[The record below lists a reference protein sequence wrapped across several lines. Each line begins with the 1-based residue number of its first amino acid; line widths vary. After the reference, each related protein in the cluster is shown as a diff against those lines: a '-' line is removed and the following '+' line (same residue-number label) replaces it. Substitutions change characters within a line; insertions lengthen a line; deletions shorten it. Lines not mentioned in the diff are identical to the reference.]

1 MDPGKVFDKLKEEKN
16 MFRFKYL
23 CRALSIAL
31 GMIAILSTSL
41 VFAAEKLAPAGS
53 SQGPE
58 IFLQL
63 GHSAW
68 VQTSDISA
76 DGKYLLS
83 GGWGGAVKL
92 WNVQTGREIRTLSGH
107 KAAPSLAFAPDGIHA
122 VSFEWGV
129 DGGIIR
135 LWDLQ
140 TGYEVYKVTKK
151 GLDLV
156 MPPITFWA
164 RGKYFMISDKL
175 YPKLHLWE
183 TATGRE
189 TGGLD
194 LKDPRTEMIVSPDG
208 RFALTQEPGEMRVM
222 GYIAKPALLWNL
234 LTGRVIS
241 EFKKNISRFNS
252 AFTPEGSRVLSYN
265 DNSLELWD
273 VFTGRALW
281 SVKGGHTGSVDFI
294 SVADNGAVAVTGSN
308 DDKTVRVWDVAS
320 GRIVKVISVPW
331 GFKFEKLSPDGRIL
345 LFVDGD
351 AGFALSQTVKL
362 FDTGTGQEIK
372 ELKKK
377 GVIPFR
383 NMSFTPDGKRLL
395 VNRLDGGITLWDI
408 PADREVQRF
417 EGSGQTVTRVSFA
430 PQGNL
435 AAIVGRKDVSIWD
448 MASGK
453 RVMVLTGHKQ
463 DVSSSAFSPM
473 TGTLLTGSI
482 DTTLRFWDL
491 KTGKEKF
498 SVPGHAGGVLS
509 VAYSADGRYIASA
522 GNDAQVHLRDGST
535 GALLKTF
542 AGHIQGKGNDIYGAF
557 TGVYDV
563 RFSPDGKQIV
573 SAGTDGAI
581 KLWNIA
587 SGKEIKSLRGHDGNV
602 TSVAFSPDGRFLAS
616 GGYDGTVRLWDV
628 KSGKALKA
636 MNKNNQDGSVS
647 FVGYS
652 PDGRSIFARG
662 RDEIVRFWSAENGQ
676 EIKQFSGMR
685 TLTRMVGTM
694 NSASVSPDSRYV
706 LTNDGPGA
714 ISRVWDISTGR
725 ELARFISFTDGE
737 WVAITPEGY
746 FNASRDGAK
755 HLNVRVGNDVYG
767 IDQFYAKFY
776 RPQLVQLALS
786 GKELPKGELI
796 TDVAAQKPAPD
807 VQILS
812 PASSSSVDQDSV
824 SVTLKIKD
832 SGGGIGSVNVY
843 LNGAQVA
850 NDTRGVIVKEK
861 TAANEKILSFTIALV
876 QGQNEIRVV
885 AFNSENSMESNPA
898 RISVISMAEMRKP
911 DLYAVVIGINTYRN
925 QSISLTYAVP
935 DAVAFAGTLK
945 KVAARLFANM
955 DIRTFTTPEATTK
968 EAITMAF
975 EDMRQKVGPND
986 LFIFYNASHGMVDVV
1001 NGEEQYFLLTS
1012 NVRLLSSQHISKD
1025 ALSHKDLVSLIG
1037 SIPAQKKVVI
1047 LDTCNAG
1054 KGGKEI
1060 QIALLQQTRGLT
1072 DATAVKLLQRAVG
1085 SSVFSASADT
1095 QQALEGYKGHGLF
1108 TYVLLEGLQG
1118 AADFKK
1124 DGFITVKGLA
1134 LHTEERVMTLS
1145 EEVFKRQQ
1153 NPMIETGVNDFP
1165 IGRVK

>member
-1 MDPGKVFDKLKEEKN
+1 
-16 MFRFKYL
+16 MFRFKRL
-23 CRALSIAL
+23 WCSLSVL
-31 GMIAILSTSL
+31 SGMIAILSVNL
-41 VFAAEKLAPAGS
+41 VFAEEK
-53 SQGPE
+53 PE

-68 VQTSDISA
+68 VQTAGMSR

-92 WNVQTGREIRTLSGH
+92 WDAQTGREIRTLSGH
-107 KAAPSLAFAPDGIHA
+107 KSAPSVAFTPDGLRA
-122 VSFEWGV
+122 VTFEWGT

-140 TGYEVYKVTKK
+140 SGQASYTVTKK

-156 MPPITFWA
+156 MPPITFGPG
-164 RGKYFMISDKL
+164 GKYFMIADPL
-175 YPKLHLWE
+175 RPKVQLWE

-189 TGGLD
+189 MGGLD
-194 LKDPRTEMIVSPDG
+194 LKDVRAEMIVSPDG
-208 RFALTQEPGEMRVM
+208 RFVLTQEPGEMKVS
-222 GYIAKPALLWNL
+222 GYVSKPAVLWNL
-234 LTGRVIS
+234 LTGRVVS

-252 AFTPEGSRVLSYN
+252 AFTPEGSRVLSYH
-265 DNSLELWD
+265 DSSLDLWD
-273 VFTGRALW
+273 AATGRVLW

-294 SVADNGAVAVTGSN
+294 AIAQNGTLALTASQS
-308 DDKTVRVWDVAS
+308 DKTVRVWDVAS
-320 GRIVKVISVPW
+320 GRLLQVIAVPG
-331 GFKFEKLSPDGRIL
+331 GFEPSGISPDGQFIL
-345 LFVDGD
+345 FCHGSKIISISD
-351 AGFALSQTVKL
+351 TVKI
-362 FDTGTGQEIK
+362 FAAASGREIK
-372 ELKKK
+372 TLTKK
-377 GVIPFR
+377 GTIPFE
-383 NMSFTPDGKRLL
+383 NISFTPDGHGLL
-395 VNRLDGGITLWDI
+395 LMRLDGGVTLWDI
-408 PADREVQRF
+408 SANREVQRF
-417 EGSGQTVTRVSFA
+417 EGSGQTITRVNFA

-453 RVMVLTGHKQ
+453 RVAVLAGHGK
-463 DVSSSAFSPM
+463 DVSSTAFSPA
-473 TGTLLTGSI
+473 TGTLVTGSL

-509 VAYSADGRYIASA
+509 VAYSADGRYVVSA
-522 GNDAQVHLRDGST
+522 GNDALVKLWNGSS
-535 GALLKTF
+535 GALLKTLT
-542 AGHIQGKGNDIYGAF
+542 GHISGKGSDVHGAF
-557 TGVYDV
+557 TGVYDA
-563 RFSPDGKQIV
+563 RFSPDGNTIA
-573 SAGTDGAI
+573 SAGTDGTAR
-581 KLWNIA
+581 LWNVVT
-587 SGKEIKSLRGHDGNV
+587 GKEIKSLRGHDGNV

-616 GGYDGTVRLWDV
+616 GGRDGAVRLWEV
-628 KSGKALKA
+628 KSGKALRTLD
-636 MNKNNQDGSVS
+636 NPHSDRSVS

-652 PDGRSIFARG
+652 PDGKYIFARG
-662 RDEIVRFWSAENGQ
+662 EDEIVRLWSAENGQ
-676 EIKQFSGMR
+676 EIKRFAGMR
-685 TLTRMVGTM
+685 TLTRMIGTL
-694 NSASVSPDSRYV
+694 NSASVSPDSRYL

-714 ISRVWDISTGR
+714 ISRVWDTATGR
-725 ELARFISFTDGE
+725 ELAHLISFTDGE

-746 FNASRDGAK
+746 FNASAGGAK
-755 HLNVRVGNDVYG
+755 HLNVRIGNQVYG

-776 RPQLVQLALS
+776 RPELVQLALS
-786 GKELPKGELI
+786 GKALPRGELI
-796 TDVAAQKPAPD
+796 TDIAAQKPAPD

-812 PASSSSVDQDSV
+812 PAAGSSVEQDSV
-824 SVTLKIKD
+824 AVTLKITER
-832 SGGGIGSVNVY
+832 GGGIGSVNIY

-850 NDTRGVIVKEK
+850 NDTRGIIVRSK
-861 TAANEKILSFTIALV
+861 AAASEKILTFTIALV
-876 QGQNEIRVV
+876 KGQNEIRAV
-885 AFNSENSMESNPA
+885 AFNGENSMESNPA
-898 RISVISMAEMRKP
+898 RISVMSRAVMRKP
-911 DLYAVVIGINTYRN
+911 NLYALVIGINTYRN

-935 DAVAFAGTLK
+935 DALAFAGTLQ
-945 KVAARLFANM
+945 KVAAPLFEKVDVRAM
-955 DIRTFTTPEATTK
+955 TTPEVTTK
-968 EAITMAF
+968 EAITRAF
-975 EDMRQKVGPND
+975 EDVRQQVGPND
-986 LFIFYNASHGMVDVV
+986 LFVFYDASHGMVDVV

-1012 NVRLLSSQHISKD
+1012 NVRLLSSRHISKD

-1037 SIPAQKKVVI
+1037 SIPAQKKLVI

-1118 AADFKK
+1118 KADFKK

-1153 NPMIETGVNDFP
+1153 NPMIETGANDFP
-1165 IGRVK
+1165 IGRIK

>member
-1 MDPGKVFDKLKEEKN
+1 

-41 VFAAEKLAPAGS
+41 VFAAEKSAVARS
-53 SQGPE
+53 QQGPE

-68 VQTSDISA
+68 VQTSDMSA

-92 WNVQTGREIRTLSGH
+92 WDVQTGREIRTLSGH
-107 KAAPSLAFAPDGIHA
+107 QSAPSLAFAPDGLHA
-122 VSFEWGV
+122 VSFEGGT

-140 TGYEVYKVTKK
+140 SGQAIYTVTKK
-151 GLDLV
+151 GLDLL
-156 MPPITFWA
+156 MPPITFGT
-164 RGKYFMISDKL
+164 RGKYFMIADTL
-175 YPKLHLWE
+175 RPKVQLWE

-189 TGGLD
+189 MGGLD
-194 LKDPRTEMIVSPDG
+194 LKDVRTEMIVSPDG
-208 RFALTQEPGEMRVM
+208 RFALTQEPGEMRLM
-222 GYIAKPALLWNL
+222 GYVSKPTMLWNL

-241 EFKKNISRFNS
+241 EFKKDISKFSS
-252 AFTPEGSRVLSYN
+252 AFTPDGSRVLSYKN
-265 DNSLELWD
+265 NSLELWD
-273 VFTGRALW
+273 VTTGGVLW
-281 SVKGGHTGSVDFI
+281 SVKGGHAGSVDFI
-294 SVADNGAVAVTGSN
+294 SVAGNGAVALTASR
-308 DDKTVRVWDVAS
+308 DDGTVRVWDVAT
-320 GRIVKVISVPW
+320 GRTVKVISVPR
-331 GFKFEKLSPDGRIL
+331 GFKLNKLSPDGRKL
-345 LFVDGD
+345 LFGDGD
-351 AGFALSQTVKL
+351 GGHITLSQTVKL

-377 GVIPFR
+377 GAISFE
-383 NMSFTPDGKRLL
+383 NISFTPDGKGLL
-395 VNRLDGGITLWDI
+395 VMRLDGGITLWDI
-408 PADREVQRF
+408 PTGREVQSF
-417 EGSGQTVTRVSFA
+417 KGSGQIITSVTFSPRRNF
-430 PQGNL
+430 
-435 AAIVGRKDVSIWD
+435 AAIVGRKDVAIWD
-448 MASGK
+448 VAAGK
-453 RVMVLTGHKQ
+453 RVLVLTGHGQ
-463 DVSSSAFSPM
+463 DVSSTAFSPAM
-473 TGTLLTGSI
+473 DTLVTGSL

-491 KTGKEKF
+491 KTGKEKV
-498 SVPGHAGGVLS
+498 SVPGHKGGVLS
-509 VAYSADGRYIASA
+509 VAYSPDGRLVASA
-522 GNDAQVHLRDGST
+522 GNDAVIKLLNGMT
-535 GALLKTF
+535 GAPLKSLT
-542 AGHIQGKGNDIYGAF
+542 GHIYGKGKNINKPF
-557 TGVYDV
+557 TGVYAV
-563 RFSPDGKQIV
+563 QFSPDGKNLV
-573 SAGTDGAI
+573 SAGADGAI
-581 KLWNIA
+581 KLWNTA
-587 SGKEIKSLRGHDGNV
+587 TGKEIKSMQGHDGDV
-602 TSVAFSPDGRFLAS
+602 TSVAFSPDGRFLVS
-616 GGYDGTVRLWDV
+616 GGRDGTVRLWDV
-628 KSGKALKA
+628 KSGKELKA
-636 MNKNNQDGSVS
+636 LNTPDYYRSVS

-652 PDGRSIFARG
+652 PDGRYIVARCD
-662 RDEIVRFWSAENGQ
+662 DEIVRLWSVATRQ
-676 EIKQFSGMR
+676 EVKQFAGVR
-685 TLTRMVGTM
+685 TLTTMAGTM
-694 NSASVSPDSRYV
+694 NSTSFSPDSRLL
-706 LTNDGPGA
+706 LTNDGTAA

-746 FNASRDGAK
+746 FDASPGGAR
-755 HLNVRVGNDVYG
+755 HLNVRVGNQVYG

-776 RPQLVQLALS
+776 RPELVQLALA

-796 TDVAAQKPAPD
+796 TDIASQKPAPH
-807 VQILS
+807 VQVLS
-812 PASSSSVDQDSV
+812 PVDNSSVDQDSV
-824 SVTLKIKD
+824 TVTLKITD
-832 SGGGIGSVNVY
+832 SGGGIGSVNIY

-850 NDTRGVIVKEK
+850 NDTRGVIVKSK
-861 TAANEKILSFTIALV
+861 AAAHEEVMTFTIALV
-876 QGQNEIRVV
+876 KGQNEIRVV
-885 AFNSENSMESNPA
+885 AFNGENSMESNPA
-898 RISVISMAEMRKP
+898 RISVISRAVMQKP
-911 DLYAVVIGINTYRN
+911 NLYALVIGINTYRN

-935 DAVAFAGTLK
+935 DALAFAGTLQ
-945 KVAARLFANM
+945 KVAAPLFEKVDVRAL
-955 DIRTFTTPEATTK
+955 TTPEATTK
-968 EAITMAF
+968 EAITKAF
-975 EDMRQKVGPND
+975 EDVRQQVGPND

-1037 SIPAQKKVVI
+1037 NIPAQKKLVI

-1165 IGRVK
+1165 IGRVR